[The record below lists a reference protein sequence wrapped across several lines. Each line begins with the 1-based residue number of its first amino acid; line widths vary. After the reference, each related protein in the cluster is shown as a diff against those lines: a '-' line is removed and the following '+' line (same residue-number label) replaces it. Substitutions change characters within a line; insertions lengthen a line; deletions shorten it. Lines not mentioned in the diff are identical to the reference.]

1 MSGAGGKGTAAGNRF
16 LARAAAGV
24 RELAPYVPGKP
35 LAELEREYGVTDTL
49 KLASNE
55 NPLGPSPA
63 AAAAARAAAADL
75 ALYPDGGA
83 FDLKSAIAA
92 HHGVDPAMVTVGN
105 GSNELLV
112 LLAEAFLEPG
122 TAAAY
127 AQYAFA
133 VYALAVQA
141 TGADAIVVPARPPG
155 SRQPFG
161 HDAAAL
167 AAAVTPATRLVFVA
181 NPNNPTGTYLNGDE
195 LRTLLEAI
203 PRDVIVVVDEAYAE
217 YVTVPD
223 YPDTFPWLAAFP
235 NLVIARTFSKIHGL
249 AALRAGYAISHPDVA
264 DLLNRVR
271 QPFNVNSV
279 AQAAAIAALA
289 DAEHVARS
297 RQVNAEGLRQL
308 TEGLQALGWRV
319 PPSVGNFVLADT
331 GGPALPLYEALLRR
345 GIIVRPLGNYGLPNH
360 LRITVGLPEQNARL
374 LAAVRSLQE
383 GTVP

>member
-1 MSGAGGKGTAAGNRF
+1 LSGAGGKGAAAGNRF

-63 AAAAARAAAADL
+63 GAAAARAAAADL
-75 ALYPDGGA
+75 ALYPDGAA
-83 FDLKSAIAA
+83 FDLKAAIAA

-122 TAAAY
+122 TAAVY
-127 AQYAFA
+127 AQFSFA

-141 TGADAIVVPARPPG
+141 TGADAIVVPARPAG
-155 SRQPFG
+155 SQQPWG

-167 AAAVTPATRLVFVA
+167 GAAVTPATRLVFVA
-181 NPNNPTGTYLNGDE
+181 NPNNPTGTYLNDGE
-195 LRTLLEAI
+195 LRALLDAI

-217 YVTVPD
+217 YVTAPD
-223 YPDTFPWLAAFP
+223 YPDTLPWLAAFP

-297 RQVNAEGLRQL
+297 RQVNARGLRQL
-308 TEGLQALGWRV
+308 TEGLQALGWSV

-331 GGPALPLYEALLRR
+331 GRPALPVYEALLRR

-374 LAAVRSLQE
+374 LAAVRALQE

>member
-1 MSGAGGKGTAAGNRF
+1 LSDPAGKGPAAGNRF

-63 AAAAARAAAADL
+63 SVAAARAAAADL
-75 ALYPDGGA
+75 ALYPDGAA
-83 FDLKSAIAA
+83 FELKAAIAR

-122 TAAAY
+122 TAAVY
-127 AQYAFA
+127 AQFAFA

-155 SRQPFG
+155 GEQPRG

-181 NPNNPTGTYLNGDE
+181 NPNNPTGTCLPRDE
-195 LRTLLEAI
+195 LRALLEAI

-217 YVTVPD
+217 YVTAPD
-223 YPDTFPWLAAFP
+223 YPDTLPWLTAFP
-235 NLVIARTFSKIHGL
+235 NLVITRTFSKIHGL

-271 QPFNVNSV
+271 QPFNVNGV
-279 AQAAAIAALA
+279 AQAAAIAALG
-289 DAEHVARS
+289 DAGHVARS
-297 RQVNAEGLRQL
+297 REVNAQGLRQL
-308 TEGLQALGWRV
+308 TEGLASLGWGV

-331 GGPALPLYEALLRR
+331 GGAALPVYGALLRH

-374 LAAVRSLQE
+374 LAAVRALQE
-383 GTVP
+383 GTAT

>member
-1 MSGAGGKGTAAGNRF
+1 MSGAGGKGAAAGNRF

-63 AAAAARAAAADL
+63 GAAAARAAAADL
-75 ALYPDGGA
+75 ALYPDGAA
-83 FDLKSAIAA
+83 FDLKAAIAA

-122 TAAAY
+122 TAAVY
-127 AQYAFA
+127 AQFAFA

-141 TGADAIVVPARPPG
+141 TGADAIVAPARPAG
-155 SRQPFG
+155 SQQPWG

-181 NPNNPTGTYLNGDE
+181 NPNNPTGTYLNGGE
-195 LRTLLEAI
+195 LRALLEAI

-217 YVTVPD
+217 YVTATD
-223 YPDTFPWLAAFP
+223 YPDTLPWLGALP

-249 AALRAGYAISHPDVA
+249 AALRVGYAISHPDVA
-264 DLLNRVR
+264 ELLNRVR
-271 QPFNVNSV
+271 QPFNVNTV

-297 RQVNAEGLRQL
+297 RQVNSHGLRQL
-308 TEGLQALGWRV
+308 TEGLQALGWSV

-331 GGPALPLYEALLRR
+331 GRPALPVYEALLRR
-345 GIIVRPLGNYGLPNH
+345 GIIVRPVGNYGLPNH

-374 LAAVRSLQE
+374 LAAVRALQE
-383 GTVP
+383 GNVP

>member
-1 MSGAGGKGTAAGNRF
+1 LSAAAGKGAAVGNRF

-24 RELAPYVPGKP
+24 RGLAPYVPGKP
-35 LAELEREYGVTDTL
+35 LAELERQYGLTGTL

-63 AAAAARAAAADL
+63 SIAAARAATADL
-75 ALYPDGGA
+75 ALYPDGAA
-83 FDLKSAIAA
+83 FDLKAAIARY
-92 HHGVDPAMVTVGN
+92 HGVDSGMVTVGN

-122 TAAAY
+122 TAAVY
-127 AQYAFA
+127 AQFAFA

-141 TGADAIVVPARPPG
+141 TGADAIVVPSRPAG
-155 SRQPFG
+155 GEQPLG

-167 AAAVTPATRLVFVA
+167 AAAVTPATRLMFVA
-181 NPNNPTGTYLNGDE
+181 NPNNPTGTYLSRDE
-195 LRTLLEAI
+195 LRALLEAI

-217 YVTVPD
+217 YVTAPD
-223 YPDTFPWLAAFP
+223 YPDTLPWLAAFP
-235 NLVIARTFSKIHGL
+235 NLVITRTFSKIHGL

-279 AQAAAIAALA
+279 AQAAAIAALG

-297 RQVNAEGLRQL
+297 RQLTAQGLREL
-308 TEGLQALGWRV
+308 TEGLTSLGWGV
-319 PPSVGNFVLADT
+319 SPSVGNFVLADT
-331 GGPALPLYEALLRR
+331 GGPAQPPYEALLRR
-345 GIIVRPLGNYGLPNH
+345 GIIVRPVGNYGLPNH

-374 LAAVRSLQE
+374 LAAVRALQE
-383 GTVP
+383 GAAT